1 MTLEDTNEEE
11 IEVGDQDVLEEDAP
25 LSEID
30 QLREDLE
37 QAVGARQRALAD
49 FANFQRRA
57 AENETKSRE
66 RGIAE
71 VVRNLVPVLDQFE
84 MALDQ
89 EGASTD
95 SILEGVSLVREEL
108 MRALGKNGVEAITP
122 QMGDEFDPNRHEA
135 MLQHAAEGV
144 EAGHVSLI
152 VKSGWMMGSL
162 VLRPA
167 QVGIAPSESG
177 D

>member
-1 MTLEDTNEEE
+1 MTLEETNNEDIEVTGEEILEEE
-11 IEVGDQDVLEEDAP
+11 TP
-25 LSEID
+25 LSEVE
-30 QLREDLE
+30 QLRSDLE

-57 AENETKSRE
+57 AENESKSRE

-89 EGASTD
+89 DGASTD
-95 SILEGVSLVREEL
+95 SIMEGVSLVREDL
-108 MRALGKNGVEAITP
+108 MRALGKNGVESITP
-122 QMGDEFDPNRHEA
+122 RMGEEFDPNRHEA
-135 MLQHAAEGV
+135 MLQHPAEGI
-144 EAGHVSLI
+144 EPGHVSLI
-152 VKSGWMMGSL
+152 VKSGWSMGAL

-167 QVGIAPSESG
+167 QVGIAPSDSG

>member
-1 MTLEDTNEEE
+1 MTLEETNNEDIEVTGEEILEEE
-11 IEVGDQDVLEEDAP
+11 AP
-25 LSEID
+25 LSEVE
-30 QLREDLE
+30 QLRSDLE

-57 AENETKSRE
+57 VENESKSRE

-89 EGASTD
+89 EGASKD
-95 SILEGVSLVREEL
+95 SILEGVSLVRDEL
-108 MRALGKNGVEAITP
+108 MRALAKNGVESITP
-122 QMGDEFDPNRHEA
+122 QMGEEFDPNRHEA
-135 MLQHAAEGV
+135 MLQHPAESI
-144 EAGHVSLI
+144 EPGHVSLI
-152 VKSGWMMGSL
+152 VKSGWSMGAL

-167 QVGIAPSESG
+167 QVGIAPSDSG
-177 D
+177 E

>member
-1 MTLEDTNEEE
+1 MTLEETNEED
-11 IEVGDQDVLEEDAP
+11 IEVTGEEILEEDAP
-25 LSEID
+25 LTEVE
-30 QLREDLE
+30 QLRFDLE

-57 AENETKSRE
+57 TENETKSRE
-66 RGIAE
+66 RGIAQ

-95 SILEGVSLVREEL
+95 SILEGISLVREEL

-122 QMGDEFDPNRHEA
+122 QINDEFDANRHEA
-135 MLQHAAEGV
+135 MLQHATDGV

-152 VKSGWMMGSL
+152 VKSGWTMGSL

>member
-1 MTLEDTNEEE
+1 MTLEETNNEDIEVTGEEILEEE
-11 IEVGDQDVLEEDAP
+11 AP
-25 LSEID
+25 LSEVE
-30 QLREDLE
+30 QLRSDLE

-57 AENETKSRE
+57 VENESKSRE

-89 EGASTD
+89 EGASKD
-95 SILEGVSLVREEL
+95 SILEGVSLVRDEL
-108 MRALGKNGVEAITP
+108 MRALAKNGVESITP
-122 QMGDEFDPNRHEA
+122 QMGEEFDPNRHEA
-135 MLQHAAEGV
+135 MLQHPAEGI
-144 EAGHVSLI
+144 EPGHVSLI
-152 VKSGWMMGSL
+152 VKSGWSMGAL

-167 QVGIAPSESG
+167 QVGIAPSDSG
-177 D
+177 E